1 MGSTGASGAVSGVCE
16 IGGRHSVYNCIWI
29 YGEVVCWVLR
39 AGVRVSAA
47 TSWHVP
53 STDRNGN
60 LVHTIPSE
68 HTSTGSRRHDLLQ
81 PWKDLEL

>member
-1 MGSTGASGAVSGVCE
+1 M
-16 IGGRHSVYNCIWI
+16 
-29 YGEVVCWVLR
+29 CWVLR